1 MHHRAYLTM
10 CGFFVQ
16 QRIYQFNFLR
26 CTRVT
31 RRWGNTGFENYTKSL
46 KILMSPSMNVFNNQI
61 SDFSSFMIKQQFDN
75 LFVSIKASV
84 QNQSHSKIVFDIQF
98 NIFTKIRRFQRFSN
112 CGAWTRKKLN
122 LQALN
127 TYLEAWIQRLGRK
140 EWTTQTL

>member
-1 MHHRAYLTM
+1 
-10 CGFFVQ
+10 
-16 QRIYQFNFLR
+16 
-26 CTRVT
+26 
-31 RRWGNTGFENYTKSL
+31 
-46 KILMSPSMNVFNNQI
+46 MNVFNNQI

-98 NIFTKIRRFQRFSN
+98 NIFTKIRWFSN

-127 TYLEAWIQRLGRK
+127 TYLEAWI
-140 EWTTQTL
+140 